1 MAPNQPFGPEV
12 QLKTPMTK
20 TYEATYVVDAEI
32 NLDGLAD
39 EPAWK
44 KANLET
50 GLTFPWEDRPAPRTE
65 FRALF
70 DDWALYFAFAVEDDD
85 LVLVEDYEG
94 EEDVVREDRVEL
106 FFALDDEL
114 NNYYCIEID
123 PLGRVLDYRASHYRQ
138 FDFSWTFP
146 GLDVMGHP
154 TDEGYRVEG
163 LIPLRSL
170 ELLGFPSPESGSPI
184 KFGIY
189 RAEFRHTEG
198 PEWAE
203 SWISWVDPKTAEPD
217 FHVPQSFGT
226 LLMQK

>member
-1 MAPNQPFGPEV
+1 
-12 QLKTPMTK
+12 MTK
-20 TYEATYVVDAEI
+20 TYEAIYVAHAEI

-39 EPAWK
+39 EPAWQ
-44 KANLET
+44 KANPET
-50 GLTFPWEDRPAPRTE
+50 GFTFPWDDRPAPRTE

-70 DDWALYFAFAVEDDD
+70 DDWALYFTFGVTDDD
-85 LVLVEDYEG
+85 VVLAEHYRTK
-94 EEDVVREDRVEL
+94 EDVVREDRVEL
-106 FFALDDEL
+106 FFSLDDEL
-114 NNYYCIEID
+114 SNYYCIEID

-154 TDEGYRVEG
+154 TEDGYRVEG
-163 LIPLRSL
+163 LIPLKSL
-170 ELLGFPSPESGSPI
+170 ELLGFPPADSDRPI

-198 PEWAE
+198 PKWTE
-203 SWISWVDPKTAEPD
+203 SWISWVDPQTDQPD
-217 FHVPQSFGT
+217 FHVSESFGT